1 LQSAAKIDSSE
12 FTDLNRVIGWFITL
26 RWIACAGVAATLLV
40 IRLRL
45 LYRLPFELLFAIT
58 ALLAL
63 LNLSFMLYFRWA
75 RKGNLSRREM
85 VVFFH
90 VQIICDY
97 VLLAFLV
104 YFTGFLENPFAY
116 FFVFHIMLTAFI
128 FSPRVVFVYVG
139 ALVALLAGL
148 FVAEYAGLI
157 PHFPLFGD
165 GFDSYLRRFMPR
177 ALALAGTLVISAYLI
192 TDIKRRIAEKGRRVE
207 VELDRYKNLDRLKSN
222 FILQVTHELRGPIA
236 AMNGYHEMI
245 LRGVGGESNSKTVDI
260 IRKANRR
267 TENLLTII
275 DEMID
280 FAYMNSDQELR
291 YSRTEL
297 HVKELIDA
305 NLELASSQAE
315 QKTIS
320 LLGNCPRELKI
331 LSNRD
336 LLNIILTNLISNA
349 LRYSPSGST
358 VTVNAQEEGS
368 DVHIMVKDEGYG
380 IEPEE
385 MEKIFEEFYR
395 SRRARELERDGTG
408 LGLPIVKRA
417 VESLA
422 GRITVYSEP
431 GKGTTFHIFIPQTE
445 VKHEQDPDHR

>member
-1 LQSAAKIDSSE
+1 LQPAAKIDSSE

-26 RWIACAGVAATLLV
+26 RWLACAGVAATLLAV
-40 IRLRL
+40 RLRL
-45 LYRLPFELLFAIT
+45 LYRLPFTVLFAIT

-63 LNLSFMLYFRWA
+63 LNLSFMLYFRVA
-75 RKGNLSRREM
+75 RKGNLSRKEM

-90 VQIICDY
+90 VQIVCDY
-97 VLLAFLV
+97 VLLFFLV

-128 FSPRVVFVYVG
+128 FSPEVVFVYVG

-148 FVAEYAGLI
+148 FLAEYARLI

-165 GFDSYLRRFMPR
+165 AFDSYLRRFMPR
-177 ALALAGTLVISAYLI
+177 ALALVATLAIAAYLI

-207 VELDRYKNLDRLKSN
+207 VELNRYKNLDRLKSN

-236 AMNGYHEMI
+236 ATNGYHEMI
-245 LRGVGGESNSKTVDI
+245 LRGIGGEANPKTMEA

-280 FAYMNSDQELR
+280 FAYMNTDQELR

-297 HVKELIDA
+297 RLKELIEA

-315 QKTIS
+315 QKHID
-320 LLGNCPRELKI
+320 LLANCPRELKI

-336 LLNIILTNLISNA
+336 LLNIILTNLIGNA
-349 LRYSPSGST
+349 VKYSPPNTT
-358 VTVNAQEEGS
+358 VTVNALEEGG
-368 DVHIMVKDEGYG
+368 DVHLMVKDEGYG

-395 SRRARELERDGTG
+395 TRRARELERDGTG

-417 VESLA
+417 VESLN

-431 GKGTTFHIFIPQTE
+431 DKGTTFHIYIPTTE
-445 VKHEQDPDHR
+445 AKDEQDPDHR